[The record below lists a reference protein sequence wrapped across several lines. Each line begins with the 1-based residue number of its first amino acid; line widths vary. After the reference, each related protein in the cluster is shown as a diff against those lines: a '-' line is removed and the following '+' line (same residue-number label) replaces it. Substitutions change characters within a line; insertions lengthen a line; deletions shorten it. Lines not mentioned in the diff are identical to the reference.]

1 MGVWFQCQ
9 FHFWQYSVLL
19 AKSAEDRDIGGHE
32 GSTIKLNSFL
42 FLIHISF
49 FSCPVFI
56 IMKYRYVMQNIY
68 IFRDTYVCNKAQ
80 TLEALRGQKM

>member
-32 GSTIKLNSFL
+32 GSTFKLNLVCFL
-42 FLIHISF
+42 FFYLILYTLYLVVRQVLIIMQKLQNCRE
-49 FSCPVFI
+49 FSCAETRVQSCFH
-56 IMKYRYVMQNIY
+56 N
-68 IFRDTYVCNKAQ
+68 
-80 TLEALRGQKM
+80 L